1 MTSRRDSKSSDA
13 TPRSVKPLKKASSA
27 QRLASTGSEVTPRAK
42 RRKQVKPSDAAS
54 SMLVSIDRAQLPS
67 QQNLMSGSAMRVTKK
82 RPGEKAGRRSLERGE
97 KGRGE
102 KKLAEDAMI
111 VRVARKKLA
120 GPMGAK
126 VKHAP
131 PPIFP
136 PAQTAEGS
144 GFMMM
149 AAPTPPDLARE
160 TSTYTHTLSTVFT
173 V

>member
-13 TPRSVKPLKKASSA
+13 TPRSAKPLKKASSA

-42 RRKQVKPSDAAS
+42 RRKQVKPSDA
-54 SMLVSIDRAQLPS
+54 MLVSIDRAQLPN
-67 QQNLMSGSAMRVTKK
+67 QQSLMSGSAVRVTKK
-82 RPGEKAGRRSLERGE
+82 RPGEKAGRRSLQRGE

-102 KKLAEDAMI
+102 KKLAEEAMI
-111 VRVARKKLA
+111 VRVERKKLA

-160 TSTYTHTLSTVFT
+160 TSTYIHPYTVHC
-173 V
+173 